1 MVSDEAFQ
9 DFEDSMVEAGA
20 WKRKTYDL
28 RKKEPKEGY
37 APQEHCKEFGH
48 SFQVVQDMATMD
60 AHRHSQ
66 RDCFVRYR
74 HLPRFPVNRIYQSTF
89 FLIVFAFVRLE

>member
-1 MVSDEAFQ
+1 
-9 DFEDSMVEAGA
+9 VEAGA

-48 SFQVVQDMATMD
+48 SFQVVQDTEDHYGIGARVT
-60 AHRHSQ
+60 SQ
-66 RDCFVRYR
+66 CQVCKETDTY
-74 HLPRFPVNRIYQSTF
+74 YDD
-89 FLIVFAFVRLE
+89 